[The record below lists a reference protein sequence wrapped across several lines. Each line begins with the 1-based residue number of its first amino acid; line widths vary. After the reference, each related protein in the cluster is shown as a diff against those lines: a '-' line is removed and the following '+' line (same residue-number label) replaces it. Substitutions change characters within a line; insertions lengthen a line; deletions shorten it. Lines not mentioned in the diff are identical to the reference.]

1 MNPSKLVR
9 IAGLC
14 LILSITALTTFA
26 DPSAQ
31 PCSCSLCMRSGTGR
45 SCTLDGSTITC
56 GEFLSF
62 TTCGPVG

>member
-1 MNPSKLVR
+1 MNLVKLAR
-9 IAGLC
+9 ILGLG

-31 PCSCSLCMRSGTGR
+31 PCGCSLCSRVGSGR

>member
-1 MNPSKLVR
+1 MNLPKLAR
-9 IAGLC
+9 ILGLC
-14 LILSITALTTFA
+14 LILAITALTSFA

-31 PCSCSLCMRSGTGR
+31 PCSCSLCSRAGTGR

>member
-1 MNPSKLVR
+1 MNPVKLAR
-9 IAGLC
+9 ILGLG

-31 PCSCSLCMRSGTGR
+31 PCSCSLCARSGTGR
-45 SCTLDGSTITC
+45 SCTWDNATITC

>member
-1 MNPSKLVR
+1 MNLVKLAR
-9 IAGLC
+9 IVGLA

-31 PCSCSLCMRSGTGR
+31 PCSCSLCSHTGSGR
-45 SCTLDGSTITC
+45 SCTWDGSTITC

>member
-1 MNPSKLVR
+1 MNLLKLAR
-9 IAGLC
+9 ILGLG

-31 PCSCSLCMRSGTGR
+31 PCSCTLCSRSGTGR
-45 SCTLDGSTITC
+45 SCTLDGATITC